1 MNKLQK
7 KILKIFRVSIH
18 HCCHC
23 SVMSDSLWPHGLQ
36 HTRLPCPSQSP
47 RPCSN
52 LYPLSQWYH
61 PTISFFVVPFS
72 CFPSFPASGS
82 FPMNWFL
89 TSGNQR
95 IGTSAS
101 VSVLPM
107 NIQDWFPL
115 GFTGW
120 ISLYSK
126 GLSRVFNTTVQKL
139 QFFNAQPSLW
149 FNSQIHTWLL
159 ENTWKFSCHVLVKT
173 SLKNFEH
180 HFASVWNKCNCA
192 VVRTYSP

>member
-1 MNKLQK
+1 M
-7 KILKIFRVSIH
+7 LKNFRVSIH

-23 SVMSDSLWPHGLQ
+23 SVISDSLWPHGLQ
-36 HTRLPCPSQSP
+36 HARLPCPSQSS

-52 LYPLSQWYH
+52 LCPLSWWCH
-61 PTISFFVVPFS
+61 PNISFFVVPFSS

-82 FPMNWFL
+82 FPMNRFF

-95 IGTSAS
+95 IGASAS
-101 VSVLPM
+101 VSDLPM

-126 GLSRVFNTTVQKL
+126 EVSRVLNTTVQKL

-159 ENTWKFSCHVLVKT
+159 ENHSFD
-173 SLKNFEH
+173 
-180 HFASVWNKCNCA
+180 
-192 VVRTYSP
+192 